1 MQTNNNTNRSAI
13 IIIGI
18 LFFVFGF
25 VTWLN
30 GPLIT
35 YVKLAFGLD
44 TDSKAFLVTT
54 AFYMAYFFLALPSS
68 WILERTGMKKGM
80 ALGLLVMAIG
90 TFVFG
95 QFATHRNYP
104 ASLAGLFV
112 IGSGL
117 SLLQTAS
124 NPYVSILGPIES
136 AAQRISIMG
145 ICNKVAGI
153 ISPILL
159 SLVVLKGINQLEEKV
174 NAATDPQTKESILNE
189 FASKVYLPYLVM
201 AIILVLLAVWIIKS
215 SLPEVKASEVNVQPS
230 GGDNARQKTS
240 LFQFPHLWLGAFCLF
255 VYVGVEVMAGD
266 AIGTYGKGFDI
277 PTDETKYYTSF
288 TLGAMLIGYII
299 GLLTIP
305 KYISQQRALSISAVL
320 GIVFTTAAF
329 LTKGYVSVGFVAALG
344 LANAL
349 MWPAIFPL
357 AISGLG
363 KFTEKGSAILIMGI
377 AGGAVIPKIFASLK
391 EHFNFQTVFFA
402 LMVPCYVF
410 ILYYAIKGF
419 SAGKKN
425 TTADRSLNKKQPA
438 PMDVV

>member
-1 MQTNNNTNRSAI
+1 MQTKNPNRSAI

-159 SLVVLKGINQLEEKV
+159 SLVVLKGINQLEDKV
-174 NAATDPQTKESILNE
+174 NAAPDAQTKESILNE
-189 FASKVYLPYLVM
+189 FASKVYVPYVIM
-201 AIILVLLAVWIIKS
+201 AVILVLLAAWIIKS
-215 SLPEVKASEVNVQPS
+215 SLPEVKASEVNVQPT
-230 GGDNARQKTS
+230 GGDESKAKKS
-240 LFQFPHLWLGAFCLF
+240 IFQFPHLWLGAFCIF

-288 TLGAMLIGYII
+288 TLGAMLVGYII
-299 GLLTIP
+299 GLATIP
-305 KYISQQRALSISAVL
+305 KYISQQKALSISAIL

-377 AGGAVIPKIFASLK
+377 AGGAIIPKIFASLK
-391 EHFNFQTVFFA
+391 EQYNFQAVFFF
-402 LMVPCYVF
+402 LMVPCYVY
-410 ILYYAIKGF
+410 ILYYAIKGH

-425 TTADRSLNKKQPA
+425 TAANTSLNKKQPA
-438 PMDVV
+438 PLDAV

>member
-1 MQTNNNTNRSAI
+1 MNVNKHKNQSAI
-13 IIIGI
+13 VIIGI

-35 YVKLAFGLD
+35 YVKLAFQLD

-54 AFYMAYFFLALPSS
+54 AFYMAYFFLALPAS
-68 WILERTGMKKGM
+68 WVLEKTGMKKGM
-80 ALGLLVMAIG
+80 AIGLIVMSIG
-90 TFVFG
+90 TFIFG

-104 ASLAGLFV
+104 VSLLGLFI

-159 SLVVLKGINQLEEKV
+159 SLFVLKGIDQLENRVLSAPDADSKSV
-174 NAATDPQTKESILNE
+174 ILNE
-189 FASKVYLPYLVM
+189 FASKVYVPYVIM
-201 AIILVLLAVWIIKS
+201 SIILLILAFWIIKS
-215 SLPEVKASEVNVQPS
+215 SLPDLKAAQVNAVNTDS
-230 GGDNARQKTS
+230 DDTKAKS
-240 LFQFPHLWLGAFCLF
+240 SIFHFPHLWLGAFCIF

-266 AIGTYGKGFDI
+266 AIGTYGNGFGI
-277 PTDETKYYTSF
+277 PPNETKYYTSF
-288 TLGAMLIGYII
+288 TLAAMLVGYII
-299 GLLTIP
+299 GLATVP
-305 KYISQQRALSISAVL
+305 KYVSQQKALAISAIL
-320 GIVFTTAAF
+320 GILFTIAAF
-329 LTKGYVSVGFVAALG
+329 FTSGYISVGFVAALG
-344 LANAL
+344 LANAM

-391 EHFNFQTVFFA
+391 EDFHFQNIF
-402 LMVPCYVF
+402 LIIMIPCYAY
-410 ILYYAIKGF
+410 ILFYAIRGF
-419 SAGKKN
+419 SVGKKI
-425 TTADRSLNKKQPA
+425 K
-438 PMDVV
+438 V